1 MTKEQEIKKLQTKEE
16 KKKEKVDNPN
26 HPSWHKHQKDL
37 MTAEELLEWAELEYP
52 TDTINL
58 GSD

>member
-16 KKKEKVDNPN
+16 KKEERVDNPN

-37 MTAEELLEWAELEYP
+37 MTAEELEDYFEGEGKVDQ
-52 TDTINL
+52 TNL
-58 GSD
+58 GS